1 MAYGDNIDEGYSEG
15 EEHLHF
21 YYNQEE
27 RLKRAPKI
35 VQDYYSG
42 EFKLNKGFR
51 VLVANRG
58 NRFILIVL
66 VLCLLMVGFTSL
78 FASFDKGKIENLNFT
93 LSAFSFE
100 EEIYVSLKVNS
111 AKRKSFPVN
120 SNAENSSDAK
130 KSGTEI
136 PVKVDFSCFDAD
148 KQLIFTKTIEG
159 IFSGEELYIR
169 TKFSDYDIL
178 SVRSDVEALE
188 RKCTLTSTVQRK

>member
-66 VLCLLMVGFTSL
+66 VLCLIMVGFTSL

-100 EEIYVSLKVNS
+100 EEIYVSLKVKS
-111 AKRKSFPVN
+111 AKRK
-120 SNAENSSDAK
+120 ADTAD